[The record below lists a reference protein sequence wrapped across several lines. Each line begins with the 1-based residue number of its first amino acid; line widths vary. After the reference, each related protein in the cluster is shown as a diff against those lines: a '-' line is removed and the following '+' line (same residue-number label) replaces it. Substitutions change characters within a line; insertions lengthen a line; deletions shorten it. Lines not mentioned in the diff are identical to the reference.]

1 MRSDFYPL
9 FNLFT
14 TACTKCY
21 FLVVFLLIWI
31 QDAGLFWGPPILQS
45 NGRRWLF
52 FRKQSEQTLKLLS
65 YHRIVTVIRTHGVL
79 PPLFIYVSR
88 TYLIKKFLPASLHR
102 RVGTLIVATIYLQL
116 IQNRYMFRSFTVL
129 QYSHQHC
136 VQPVASDVQVV
147 GYL

>member
-79 PPLFIYVSR
+79 PPLSIYVSM
-88 TYLIKKFLPASLHR
+88 TYEGWNFNS
-102 RVGTLIVATIYLQL
+102 GNYL
-116 IQNRYMFRSFTVL
+116 FTT
-129 QYSHQHC
+129 
-136 VQPVASDVQVV
+136 DTK
-147 GYL
+147 